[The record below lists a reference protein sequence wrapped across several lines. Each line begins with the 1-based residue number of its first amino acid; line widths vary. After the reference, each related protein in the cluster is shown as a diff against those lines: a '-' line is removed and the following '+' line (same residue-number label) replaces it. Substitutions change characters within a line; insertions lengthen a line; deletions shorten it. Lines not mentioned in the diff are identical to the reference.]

1 MGFGMGSGHWHGGG
15 DRNRARVAKDPKKAF
30 RRCLVWARPH
40 RLILAVGLVSTL
52 AGVFLGQL
60 PPRIYQ
66 YTIDEV
72 ITKGQYEL
80 LLPVVAL
87 YIGVLVFGQVI
98 GALSGFWMSVAG
110 QRLLHD
116 LRMEVYDHYQN
127 LSLSFYDNRRVGD
140 LLSRVTGDINQ
151 LEGLIMNTGNTVVQQ
166 VFGMGFA
173 LGFMFYFNVPLT
185 LLVLI
190 PVPFLAVGAYYYSR
204 RVRPMYRAIRDS
216 FGELNAKLAENL
228 SGIRVIKAFNR
239 EASERRLV
247 EDSSRNLVDMNVRA
261 SRLSTMYY
269 PINALLR
276 NLGLV
281 VVLGVGAWLIR
292 ATSGEAN
299 PFTLGALTAFLLY
312 VGHFYS
318 PIEGFIR
325 TYDSIQR
332 SLAAGERIFE
342 VLDEVPQV
350 QDPAEPVPLAKVR
363 GEVELRD
370 VAFRYATGE
379 EVLRDVSVQ
388 VRPGQRIALVGHSG
402 AGKTSFINLIP
413 RFYDVTDG
421 EVLIDGIDVRAFRQ
435 TELRKFIALVL
446 QETFLFN
453 GTVRENL
460 QFGRLDAGDDE
471 VVAAAKAA
479 NAHEFIERL
488 PEGYDTQIGER
499 GVKLSGGQ
507 KQRLAIARA
516 VLADPR
522 ILILDEATSSV
533 DTESEFL
540 IHQALLRLMEGRTT
554 FIIAHRLS
562 TIRSADVI
570 LVLENGRI
578 AEAGDHDTL
587 YAADG
592 AYAQMYRQQFWLDD
606 LAEHGGEKIS
616 PGGDEEGEESDAAV
630 APGMA

>member
-1 MGFGMGSGHWHGGG
+1 MGFGFERGHRGPQHYKP
-15 DRNRARVAKDPKKAF
+15 KDSRKALK
-30 RRCLVWARPH
+30 RCLVWARPH
-40 RLILAVGLVSTL
+40 LSIMVVGLISTL
-52 AGVFLGQL
+52 LGVFLGQL

-72 ITKGQYEL
+72 IVKGQYSQ

-87 YIGVLVFGQVI
+87 YIGLLVFGQVI
-98 GALSGFWMSVAG
+98 GALSGYWMGVAG

-116 LRMEVYDHYQN
+116 LRMEVYDHYQE
-127 LSLSFYDNRRVGD
+127 LSLSYYDNKRVGD
-140 LLSRVTGDINQ
+140 LLSRITSDINQ
-151 LEGLIMNTGNTVVQQ
+151 LEGLIINTGNTVVQQ
-166 VFGMGFA
+166 VFGMSFA
-173 LGFMFYFNVPLT
+173 LGFMCSYSWTLT

-190 PVPFLAVGAYYYSR
+190 PVPFLAVGAFFYSR
-204 RVRPMYRAIRDS
+204 KIRPLYRAIRDS

-239 EASERRLV
+239 EASERGLV
-247 EDSSRNLVDMNVRA
+247 ESSSRNLVDMNVRT
-261 SRLSTMYY
+261 SRISTMYY

-276 NLGLV
+276 NCGLV
-281 VVLGVGAWLIR
+281 IVLGIGAWLIR
-292 ATSGEAN
+292 ATSGDPH
-299 PFTLGALTAFLLY
+299 PFTVGALTAFLMY
-312 VGHFYS
+312 VGNFYS

-325 TYDSIQR
+325 TYDSILR

-342 VLDEVPQV
+342 VLDELPQV
-350 QDPAEPVPLAKVR
+350 RDPEEPTPLERVR
-363 GEVELRD
+363 GEVELRG

-379 EVLRDVSVQ
+379 EVLRDVSVR
-388 VRPGQRIALVGHSG
+388 VEPGQRIALVGHSG

-413 RFYDVTDG
+413 RFYDVVEG
-421 EVLIDGIDVRAFRQ
+421 EVLIDGVDVRAVRQ
-435 TELRKFIALVL
+435 TELRRHIALVL

-460 QFGRLDAGDDE
+460 QFGKLDATDE
-471 VVAAAKAA
+471 EIQAAARAA
-479 NAHEFIERL
+479 NAHEFIVRL
-488 PEGYDTQIGER
+488 TEGYDTQIGER

-540 IHQALLRLMEGRTT
+540 IHQALVRLMQGRTT

-578 AEAGDHDTL
+578 VESGDHNTL

-592 AYAQMYRQQFWLDD
+592 VYALMYRQQFWLDD
-606 LAEHGGEKIS
+606 LAEETEN
-616 PGGDEEGEESDAAV
+616 DETTSITS
-630 APGMA
+630 

>member
-1 MGFGMGSGHWHGGG
+1 MGFGIERGGRGSHPQKP
-15 DRNRARVAKDPKKAF
+15 KDPWKAF
-30 RRCLVWARPH
+30 RRCLAWARPH
-40 RLILAVGLVSTL
+40 RFIMIVGLVSTF

-72 ITKGQYEL
+72 ITKGRYAL
-80 LLPVVAL
+80 LIPVVAV
-87 YIGVLVFGQVI
+87 YIGLLIFGQVI
-98 GALSGFWMSVAG
+98 GALSGYWMGVAG

-116 LRMEVYDHYQN
+116 LRMELYDHYQE
-127 LSLSFYDNRRVGD
+127 LSLSYYDNKRVGD
-140 LLSRVTGDINQ
+140 LLSRITGDINQ
-151 LEGLIMNTGNTVVQQ
+151 LEGLIINTGNTVIQQ
-166 VFGMGFA
+166 VFGMSFA
-173 LGFMFYFNVPLT
+173 LAFMCSYNGTLT

-190 PVPFLAVGAYYYSR
+190 PVPFLVIGAYYYTR
-204 RVRPMYRAIRDS
+204 KVRPMYRTIRDY

-239 EASERRLV
+239 EASERAQV
-247 EDSSRNLVDMNVRA
+247 ESSSRNLVDMNVRA
-261 SRLSTMYY
+261 SRISTLYY
-269 PINALLR
+269 PLNALLR

-281 VVLGVGAWLIR
+281 VVLGIGAWLIR
-292 ATSGEAN
+292 ATSGSLH
-299 PFTLGALTAFLLY
+299 PFTVGALTAFLMY
-312 VGHFYS
+312 VGNFYG

-350 QDPAEPVPLAKVR
+350 RDPEMPTPLADIH
-363 GEVELRD
+363 GEVEFRN
-370 VAFRYATGE
+370 VTFRYATGE
-379 EVLRDVSVQ
+379 EVLHDLSIRVL
-388 VRPGQRIALVGHSG
+388 PGRRVALVGQSG

-413 RFYDVTDG
+413 RFYDVLDG
-421 EVLIDGIDVRAFRQ
+421 AVLIDGVDVRAVRQ
-435 TELRKFIALVL
+435 TDLRQHIALVL

-460 QFGRLDAGDDE
+460 RFGKHDANNE
-471 VVAAAKAA
+471 QIIAAARAA

-488 PEGYDTQIGER
+488 PDGYDTQIGER

-533 DTESEFL
+533 DSESEFL
-540 IHQALLRLMEGRTT
+540 IHQALVRLMQGRTT

-562 TIRSADVI
+562 TIRNADTI

-578 AEAGDHDTL
+578 VEAGDHDTL
-587 YAADG
+587 YADDG

-606 LAEHGGEKIS
+606 LAEQTADAEKS
-616 PGGDEEGEESDAAV
+616 EQAGTDTV
-630 APGMA
+630 

>member
-1 MGFGMGSGHWHGGG
+1 MGFGFERGFRGP
-15 DRNRARVAKDPKKAF
+15 RQLTPKDPWKAL
-30 RRCLVWARPH
+30 RRCLAWARPH
-40 RLILAVGLVSTL
+40 RLIMVIGLISTF

-66 YTIDEV
+66 YTIDDV
-72 ITKGQYEL
+72 ITKGQYAQL
-80 LLPVVAL
+80 IPVVAL
-87 YIGVLVFGQVI
+87 YIGLLVFGQVI
-98 GALSGFWMSVAG
+98 GALSGYWMGVAG
-110 QRLLHD
+110 QRLMHD
-116 LRMEVYDHYQN
+116 LRMELYEQYQA
-127 LSLSFYDNRRVGD
+127 LSLSYFDNKRVGD
-140 LLSRVTGDINQ
+140 LLARVTGDINQ
-151 LEGLIMNTGNTVVQQ
+151 LEGLIINTGNTVIQQ
-166 VFGMGFA
+166 VFGMSFA
-173 LGFMFYFNVPLT
+173 LAFMCSYNGTLT

-190 PVPFLAVGAYYYSR
+190 PVPLLAVGAFYYTR
-204 RVRPMYRAIRDS
+204 TVRPMYRAMRDG

-239 EASERRLV
+239 EAHERAQV
-247 EDSSRNLVDMNVRA
+247 EQSSRHLVDLNIRA
-261 SRLSTMYY
+261 SRISTLYY
-269 PINALLR
+269 PLNALLR

-281 VVLGVGAWLIR
+281 VVLGIGAWLIR
-292 ATSGEAN
+292 TTSGSLH
-299 PFTLGALTAFLLY
+299 PFTIGALTAFLMY
-312 VGHFYS
+312 VGNFYS
-318 PIEGFIR
+318 PVEGFIR

-342 VLDEVPQV
+342 VLDETPQV
-350 QDPAEPVPLAKVR
+350 RDPEEPTPLASIH
-363 GEVELRD
+363 GEVTFRD

-379 EVLRDVSVQ
+379 EVLRDVNVQ
-388 VRPGQRIALVGHSG
+388 VPPGQRVALVGQSG

-413 RFYDVTDG
+413 RFYDVLEG
-421 EVLIDGIDVRAFRQ
+421 QVLIDGVDVRAVRQ
-435 TELRKFIALVL
+435 RELRQHMALVL

-460 QFGRLDAGDDE
+460 QFGRQDAGTDDII
-471 VVAAAKAA
+471 AAAQAA
-479 NAHEFIERL
+479 NAHEFIARL
-488 PEGYDTQIGER
+488 AEGYDTQIGER

-533 DTESEFL
+533 DSESEFL
-540 IHQALLRLMEGRTT
+540 IHQALVHLMEGRTT

-578 AEAGDHDTL
+578 VESGNHDTL

-592 AYAQMYRQQFWLDD
+592 VYAQMYRQQFWLDD
-606 LAEHGGEKIS
+606 LAEQV
-616 PGGDEEGEESDAAV
+616 EENGNVGAAF
-630 APGMA
+630 AG

>member
-1 MGFGMGSGHWHGGG
+1 MGFGIERRFRGPHHHKP
-15 DRNRARVAKDPKKAF
+15 KDPWQAL
-30 RRCLVWARPH
+30 RRCVKWARPH
-40 RLILAVGLVSTL
+40 RLIMVVGLFSTL

-72 ITKGQYEL
+72 ITKGQYSL
-80 LLPVVAL
+80 LFPVVAL
-87 YIGVLVFGQVI
+87 YIGVLLFGQII
-98 GALSGFWMSVAG
+98 GALSGYWMGVAG

-127 LSLSFYDNRRVGD
+127 LSLSFYDNKRVGD

-151 LEGLIMNTGNTVVQQ
+151 LEGMIMNTGNTVIQQ
-166 VFGMGFA
+166 VFGMSFA
-173 LGFMFYFNVPLT
+173 LGFMFSYSGTLT

-204 RVRPMYRAIRDS
+204 KIRPMYRTIRDR

-239 EASERRLV
+239 EANERALV
-247 EDSSRNLVDMNVRA
+247 EDASRNLVDMNVRT
-261 SRLSTMYY
+261 SRISTMYY
-269 PINALLR
+269 PINALMR
-276 NLGLV
+276 NCGLV
-281 VVLGVGAWLIR
+281 IVLGVGAWLILT
-292 ATSGEAN
+292 TSSDPN
-299 PFTLGALTAFLLY
+299 PFTVGALTAFLMY

-325 TYDSIQR
+325 TYDSILR

-342 VLDEVPQV
+342 VLDEDPQV
-350 QDPAEPVPLAKVR
+350 RDPDEPEPLEQVR
-363 GEVELRD
+363 GAVELRH
-370 VAFRYATGE
+370 VSFSYTTGE
-379 EVLRDVSVQ
+379 EVLRDISVHAH
-388 VRPGQRIALVGHSG
+388 PGQRVALVGHSG

-413 RFYDVTDG
+413 RFYDVMEG
-421 EVLIDGIDVRAFRQ
+421 EVLIDGIDVRAVRQ
-435 TELRKFIALVL
+435 TDLRRHIALVL

-460 QFGRLDAGDDE
+460 QFGKQDSNDE
-471 VVAAAKAA
+471 EIVAAARAA

-488 PEGYDTQIGER
+488 SEGYDTQIGER

-533 DTESEFL
+533 DTESEFF
-540 IHQALLRLMEGRTT
+540 IHQALVRLMQGRTT

-578 AEAGDHDTL
+578 VESGSHNTL

-606 LAEHGGEKIS
+606 LAEQ
-616 PGGDEEGEESDAAV
+616 EEEEDAAKQAENAGEFGEIGPV
-630 APGMA
+630 MN